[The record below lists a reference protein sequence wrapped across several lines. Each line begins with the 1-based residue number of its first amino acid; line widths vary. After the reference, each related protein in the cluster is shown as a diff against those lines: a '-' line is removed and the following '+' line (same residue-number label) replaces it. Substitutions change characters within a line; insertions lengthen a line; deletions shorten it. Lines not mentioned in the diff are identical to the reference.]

1 MQTLLFLI
9 LFPILVACLLL
20 FVKRTALRYAVVAL
34 SALVIGGASIYLLI
48 RYAFEGAVYF
58 AAPSGA
64 VDLAMVV
71 IEMGLALFIVYM
83 GAKFRNYLAILL
95 AVVQAALVVYLEAT
109 FPENLHAV
117 SNLFIDQ
124 FSIIMALIIG
134 IIGSLIA
141 VYAVG
146 YMETYHRHHPE
157 VRDRQKMFFFVIFAF
172 LAAMFG
178 LVFSNNLMWLFFFW
192 EITTISS
199 FLLIGY
205 SETGEATKNAFR
217 ALVMNLLGGIAFVAA
232 LVFLAIAAPTSG
244 GIDLARVLASPD
256 SAAVLIPAVLIG
268 FAGITKAALM
278 PFSSWLLGAMVAPTP
293 VSALL
298 HSSTMVK
305 AGVYILVRFSPVYAG
320 TFAGYS
326 LGLVG
331 GVTFLAASAIAI
343 SQSDAKS
350 VLAYST
356 IANLGLIA
364 ACAGVGTYMLV
375 WAAILLIVFHAVAK
389 ALLFLGTGAIEH
401 RTGSR
406 NIEDMEGLIVRMPK
420 MAVMMFVGIAG
431 MFLAPFGMLISK
443 WAAIEAFVR
452 VQAPFGLIFIAIL
465 AYGSAVTVFFWAKW
479 MGKLVTVTR
488 NTERV
493 EKGFFQE
500 SWAPLYIITGLVI
513 AAVFLFP
520 VISSTLVEPYVLAV
534 YGVTT
539 GLAQANIAIMLLMMA
554 LLLILPVS
562 FHLFRRSAK
571 HLPAYM
577 GGRPATPDL
586 HFAGSLGLSR
596 EAQTRNYY
604 LTEYFGEARLF
615 RPGAAIC
622 IALILASWVLAG
634 AAL

>member
-20 FVKRTALRYAVVAL
+20 FVKRTTLRYAVVAL
-34 SALVIGGASIYLLI
+34 SALAIGGASIYLLVQ
-48 RYAFEGAVYF
+48 YAFEGAVYF
-58 AAPSGA
+58 AAPSEAAG
-64 VDLAMVV
+64 LAMLA
-71 IEMGLALFIVYM
+71 IEMVLALFIIYM
-83 GAKFRNYLAILL
+83 GAKFRNYPAIAL
-95 AVVQAALVVYLEAT
+95 AVVQAALIVYLEMT
-109 FPENLHAV
+109 FPENLQAAH
-117 SNLFIDQ
+117 NLFIDQ

-141 VYAVG
+141 VYAVR
-146 YMETYHRHHPE
+146 YMETYHHHHPE
-157 VRDRQKMFFFVIFAF
+157 VRDRQGMFFFVTFAF
-172 LAAMFG
+172 IAAMFG
-178 LVFSNNLMWLFFFW
+178 LVFSNNLMWVFFFW

-205 SETGEATKNAFR
+205 SETDEATRNAFR
-217 ALVMNLLGGIAFVAA
+217 ALVMNLLGGVAFVAA
-232 LVFLAIAAPTSG
+232 LIYLAATDPASG
-244 GIDLARVLASPD
+244 GIDLARVLASGD
-256 SAAVLIPAVLIG
+256 TTLILVPAVLIG

-305 AGVYILVRFSPVYAG
+305 AGVYILVRFAPIFAG
-320 TFAGYS
+320 TFAGFS
-326 LGLVG
+326 IGLVG
-331 GVTFLAASAIAI
+331 GVTFIVASAIAI
-343 SQSDAKS
+343 SQNNAKL

-364 ACAGVGTYMLV
+364 ACAGVGTHMLV

-389 ALLFLGTGAIEH
+389 SLLFLGTGAIEH
-401 RTGSR
+401 RIGSR
-406 NIEDMEGLIVRMPK
+406 DIEDMEGLIVRMPK
-420 MAVMMFVGIAG
+420 MAVMMFIGIAG

-443 WAAIEAFVR
+443 WAAIEAFVQ
-452 VQAPFGLIFIAIL
+452 VPFGLIFVAIL

-488 NTERV
+488 GVERI
-493 EKGFFQE
+493 EKGFLE
-500 SWAPLYIITGLVI
+500 EPWAPLYIITGLVV
-513 AAVFLFP
+513 AAVFFFP
-520 VISSTLVEPYVLAV
+520 VISSTLIEPYVLAI

-554 LLLILPVS
+554 LLLLLPVS
-562 FHLFRRSAK
+562 FLLFRRTVK

-577 GGRPATPDL
+577 SGRPATADL
-586 HFAGSLGLSR
+586 RFAGSLGMTR

-604 LTEYFGEARLF
+604 LTDYFGEARLF
-615 RPGAAIC
+615 RPGAVVC
-622 IALILASWVLAG
+622 TVLILASWILAG
-634 AAL
+634 VAL

>member
-20 FVKRTALRYAVVAL
+20 FVKRTTLRYAVVAL
-34 SALVIGGASIYLLI
+34 SALAIGGASIYLLM
-48 RYAFEGAVYF
+48 RYAFAGAVYF
-58 AAPSGA
+58 AAPSEA
-64 VDLAMVV
+64 ASLAMVA
-71 IEMGLALFIVYM
+71 IEMVLALFIIYM
-83 GAKFRNYLAILL
+83 GAKFRNYLAIAL
-95 AVVQAALVVYLEAT
+95 AVVQAALIVYLEMT
-109 FPENLHAV
+109 FPENLHAAN
-117 SNLFIDQ
+117 NLFIDQ

-141 VYAVG
+141 VYAVR
-146 YMETYHRHHPE
+146 YMETYHHHHPE

-178 LVFSNNLMWLFFFW
+178 LVFSNNLMWVFFFW

-205 SETGEATKNAFR
+205 SETDEATRNAFR
-217 ALVMNLLGGIAFVAA
+217 ALVMNLLGGVAFVTAIIYLAA
-232 LVFLAIAAPTSG
+232 EPASG
-244 GIDLARVLASPD
+244 GIDLARVLASGD
-256 SAAVLIPAVLIG
+256 TAVILIPAVLIG

-305 AGVYILVRFSPVYAG
+305 AGVYILVRFAPVFAG
-320 TFAGYS
+320 TFAGFS
-326 LGLVG
+326 VGLVG
-331 GVTFLAASAIAI
+331 AVTFVVASAIAI
-343 SQSDAKS
+343 SQSNAKL

-364 ACAGVGTYMLV
+364 ACAGVGTHMLV
-375 WAAILLIVFHAVAK
+375 WAAILLIIFHAVAK
-389 ALLFLGTGAIEH
+389 SLLFLGTGAIEH

-406 NIEDMEGLIVRMPK
+406 DIEDMEGLIVRMPK
-420 MAVMMFVGIAG
+420 MAVMMFIGIAG
-431 MFLAPFGMLISK
+431 MFLAPFGMLVSK
-443 WAAIEAFVR
+443 WAAIEAFVQ
-452 VQAPFGLIFIAIL
+452 VPFGLVFVAIL

-488 NTERV
+488 EVERI
-493 EKGFFQE
+493 EKGFLE
-500 SWAPLYIITGLVI
+500 EPWAPLYIITGLVV

-520 VISSTLVEPYVLAV
+520 VISSTLIEPYVLAI
-534 YGVTT
+534 YGITT
-539 GLAQANIAIMLLMMA
+539 GLAQTNVAIMLLMMA

-562 FHLFRRSAK
+562 FFLFRRTAK

-586 HFAGSLGLSR
+586 HFAGSLGMTR

-604 LTEYFGEARLF
+604 LTDYFGEARLF
-615 RPGAAIC
+615 RPGAVVC
-622 IALILASWVLAG
+622 IVLILASWVLAG
-634 AAL
+634 VAL

>member
-20 FVKRTALRYAVVAL
+20 FVKRTTLRYAVVAL
-34 SALVIGGASIYLLI
+34 SALAIGGASIYLLVQ
-48 RYAFEGAVYF
+48 YAFEGAVYF
-58 AAPSGA
+58 AAPSEAAG
-64 VDLAMVV
+64 LAMLA
-71 IEMGLALFIVYM
+71 IEMVLALFIIYM
-83 GAKFRNYLAILL
+83 GAKFRNYPAIAL
-95 AVVQAALVVYLEAT
+95 AVVQAALIVYLEMT
-109 FPENLHAV
+109 FPENLQAAH
-117 SNLFIDQ
+117 NLFIDQ

-141 VYAVG
+141 VYAVR
-146 YMETYHRHHPE
+146 YMETYHHHHPE
-157 VRDRQKMFFFVIFAF
+157 VRDRQGMFFFVTFAF
-172 LAAMFG
+172 IAAMFG
-178 LVFSNNLMWLFFFW
+178 LVFSNNLMWVFFFW

-205 SETGEATKNAFR
+205 SETDEATRNAFR
-217 ALVMNLLGGIAFVAA
+217 ALVMNLLGGVAFVAA
-232 LVFLAIAAPTSG
+232 LIYLAATDPASG
-244 GIDLARVLASPD
+244 GIDLARVLASGD
-256 SAAVLIPAVLIG
+256 TTLILVPAVLIG

-305 AGVYILVRFSPVYAG
+305 AGVYILVRFAPIFAG
-320 TFAGYS
+320 TFAGFS
-326 LGLVG
+326 IGLVG
-331 GVTFLAASAIAI
+331 GVTFIVASAIAI
-343 SQSDAKS
+343 SQNNAKL

-364 ACAGVGTYMLV
+364 ACAGVGTHMLV

-389 ALLFLGTGAIEH
+389 SLLFLGTGAIEH
-401 RTGSR
+401 RIGSR
-406 NIEDMEGLIVRMPK
+406 DIEDMEGLIVRMPK
-420 MAVMMFVGIAG
+420 MAVMMFIGIAG

-443 WAAIEAFVR
+443 WAAIEAFVQ
-452 VQAPFGLIFIAIL
+452 VPFGLIFVAIL

-488 NTERV
+488 GVERI
-493 EKGFFQE
+493 EKGFLE
-500 SWAPLYIITGLVI
+500 EPWAPLYIITGLVV
-513 AAVFLFP
+513 AAVFFFP
-520 VISSTLVEPYVLAV
+520 VISSTLIEPYVLAI

-554 LLLILPVS
+554 LLLLLPVS
-562 FHLFRRSAK
+562 FLLFRRTVK

-577 GGRPATPDL
+577 SGRPATADL
-586 HFAGSLGLSR
+586 RFAGSLGMTR

-604 LTEYFGEARLF
+604 LTASFGEARLF
-615 RPGAAIC
+615 RPGAVVC
-622 IALILASWVLAG
+622 TVLILASWILAG
-634 AAL
+634 VAL

>member
-20 FVKRTALRYAVVAL
+20 FVKRTTLRYAVVAL
-34 SALVIGGASIYLLI
+34 SALAIGGASIYLLM
-48 RYAFEGAVYF
+48 RYAFAGAVYF
-58 AAPSGA
+58 AAPSEA
-64 VDLAMVV
+64 ASLAMVA
-71 IEMGLALFIVYM
+71 IEMVLALFIIYM
-83 GAKFRNYLAILL
+83 GAKFRNYLAIAL
-95 AVVQAALVVYLEAT
+95 AVVQAALIVYLEMT
-109 FPENLHAV
+109 FPENLHAAN
-117 SNLFIDQ
+117 NLFIDQ

-141 VYAVG
+141 VYAVR
-146 YMETYHRHHPE
+146 YMETYHHHHPE
-157 VRDRQKMFFFVIFAF
+157 VRDRQRMFFFVIFAF

-178 LVFSNNLMWLFFFW
+178 LVFSNNLMWVFFFW

-205 SETGEATKNAFR
+205 SETDEATRNAFR
-217 ALVMNLLGGIAFVAA
+217 ALVMNLLGGVAFVAA
-232 LVFLAIAAPTSG
+232 IIYLAAEPASG
-244 GIDLARVLASPD
+244 GIDLARVLASGD
-256 SAAVLIPAVLIG
+256 TAVILIPAVLIG

-305 AGVYILVRFSPVYAG
+305 AGVYILVRFAPVFAG
-320 TFAGYS
+320 TFAGFS
-326 LGLVG
+326 VGLVG
-331 GVTFLAASAIAI
+331 AVTFVVASAIAI
-343 SQSDAKS
+343 SQSNAKL

-364 ACAGVGTYMLV
+364 ACAGVGTHMLV
-375 WAAILLIVFHAVAK
+375 WAAILLIIFHAVAK
-389 ALLFLGTGAIEH
+389 SLLFLGTGAIEH

-406 NIEDMEGLIVRMPK
+406 DIEDMEGLIVRMPK
-420 MAVMMFVGIAG
+420 MAVMMFIGIAG
-431 MFLAPFGMLISK
+431 MFLAPFGMLVSK
-443 WAAIEAFVR
+443 WAAIEAFVQ
-452 VQAPFGLIFIAIL
+452 VPFGLVFVAIL

-488 NTERV
+488 ETERI
-493 EKGFFQE
+493 EKGFLE
-500 SWAPLYIITGLVI
+500 EPWAPLYIITGLVV

-520 VISSTLVEPYVLAV
+520 VISSTLIEPYVLAI
-534 YGVTT
+534 YGITT
-539 GLAQANIAIMLLMMA
+539 GLAQTNVAIMLLMMA

-562 FHLFRRSAK
+562 FFLFRRTAK

-586 HFAGSLGLSR
+586 HFAGSLGMTR

-604 LTEYFGEARLF
+604 LTDYFGEARLF
-615 RPGAAIC
+615 RPGAVVC
-622 IALILASWVLAG
+622 IVLILASWVLAG
-634 AAL
+634 VAL

>member
-20 FVKRTALRYAVVAL
+20 FVKRTTLRYAVVAL
-34 SALVIGGASIYLLI
+34 SALAIGGASIYLLM
-48 RYAFEGAVYF
+48 RYAFAGAVYF
-58 AAPSGA
+58 AAPSEA
-64 VDLAMVV
+64 ASLAMVA
-71 IEMGLALFIVYM
+71 IEMVLALFIIYM
-83 GAKFRNYLAILL
+83 GAKFRNYLAIAL
-95 AVVQAALVVYLEAT
+95 AVVQAALIVYLEMT
-109 FPENLHAV
+109 FPENLHAAN
-117 SNLFIDQ
+117 NLFIDQ

-141 VYAVG
+141 VYAVR
-146 YMETYHRHHPE
+146 YMETYHHHHPE

-178 LVFSNNLMWLFFFW
+178 LVFSNNLMWVFFFW

-205 SETGEATKNAFR
+205 SETDEATRNAFR
-217 ALVMNLLGGIAFVAA
+217 ALVMNLLGGVAFVAA
-232 LVFLAIAAPTSG
+232 IIYLAAEPASG
-244 GIDLARVLASPD
+244 GIDLARVLASGD
-256 SAAVLIPAVLIG
+256 TAVILIPAVLIG

-305 AGVYILVRFSPVYAG
+305 AGVYILVRFAPVFAG
-320 TFAGYS
+320 TFAGFS
-326 LGLVG
+326 VGLVG
-331 GVTFLAASAIAI
+331 AVTFVVASAIAI
-343 SQSDAKS
+343 SQSNAKL

-364 ACAGVGTYMLV
+364 ACAGVGTHMLV
-375 WAAILLIVFHAVAK
+375 WAAILLIIFHAVAK
-389 ALLFLGTGAIEH
+389 SLLFLGTGAIEH

-406 NIEDMEGLIVRMPK
+406 DIEDMEGLIVRMPK
-420 MAVMMFVGIAG
+420 MAVMMFIGIAG
-431 MFLAPFGMLISK
+431 MFLAPFGMLVSK
-443 WAAIEAFVR
+443 WAAIEAFVQ
-452 VQAPFGLIFIAIL
+452 VPFGLVFVAIL

-488 NTERV
+488 ETERI
-493 EKGFFQE
+493 EKGFLE
-500 SWAPLYIITGLVI
+500 EPWAPLYIITGLVV

-520 VISSTLVEPYVLAV
+520 VISSTLIEPYVLAI
-534 YGVTT
+534 YGITT
-539 GLAQANIAIMLLMMA
+539 GLAQTNVAIMLLMMA

-562 FHLFRRSAK
+562 FFLFRRTAK

-586 HFAGSLGLSR
+586 HFAGSLGMTR

-604 LTEYFGEARLF
+604 LTDYFGEARLF
-615 RPGAAIC
+615 RPGAVVC
-622 IALILASWVLAG
+622 IVLILASWVLAG
-634 AAL
+634 VAL

>member
-1 MQTLLFLI
+1 VQTLLFLI

-20 FVKRTALRYAVVAL
+20 FVKRTTLRYAVVAL
-34 SALVIGGASIYLLI
+34 SALAIGGASIYLLM
-48 RYAFEGAVYF
+48 RYAFAGAVYF
-58 AAPSGA
+58 AAPSEA
-64 VDLAMVV
+64 ASLAMVA
-71 IEMGLALFIVYM
+71 IEMVLALFIIYM
-83 GAKFRNYLAILL
+83 GAKFRNYLAIAL
-95 AVVQAALVVYLEAT
+95 AVVQAALIVYLEMT
-109 FPENLHAV
+109 FPENLHAAN
-117 SNLFIDQ
+117 NLFIDQ

-141 VYAVG
+141 VYAVR
-146 YMETYHRHHPE
+146 YMETYHHHHPE
-157 VRDRQKMFFFVIFAF
+157 VRDRQRMFFFVIFAF

-178 LVFSNNLMWLFFFW
+178 LVFSNNLMWVFFFW

-205 SETGEATKNAFR
+205 SETDEATRNAFR
-217 ALVMNLLGGIAFVAA
+217 ALVMNLLGGVAFVAA
-232 LVFLAIAAPTSG
+232 IIYLAAEPASG
-244 GIDLARVLASPD
+244 GIDLARVLASGD
-256 SAAVLIPAVLIG
+256 TAVILIPAVLIG

-305 AGVYILVRFSPVYAG
+305 AGVYILVRFAPVFAG
-320 TFAGYS
+320 TFAGFS
-326 LGLVG
+326 VGLVG
-331 GVTFLAASAIAI
+331 AVTFVVASAIAI
-343 SQSDAKS
+343 SQSNAKL

-364 ACAGVGTYMLV
+364 ACAGVGTHMLV
-375 WAAILLIVFHAVAK
+375 WAAILLIIFHAVAK
-389 ALLFLGTGAIEH
+389 SLLFLGTGAIEH

-406 NIEDMEGLIVRMPK
+406 DIEDMEGLIVRMPK
-420 MAVMMFVGIAG
+420 MAVMMFIGIAG
-431 MFLAPFGMLISK
+431 MFLAPFGMLVSK
-443 WAAIEAFVR
+443 WAAIEAFVQ
-452 VQAPFGLIFIAIL
+452 VPFGLVFVAIL

-488 NTERV
+488 EVERI
-493 EKGFFQE
+493 EKGFLE
-500 SWAPLYIITGLVI
+500 EPWAPLYIITGLVI

-520 VISSTLVEPYVLAV
+520 VISSTLIEPYVLAI
-534 YGVTT
+534 YGITT
-539 GLAQANIAIMLLMMA
+539 GLAQTNVAIMLLMMA

-562 FHLFRRSAK
+562 FFLFRRTAK

-586 HFAGSLGLSR
+586 HFAGSLGMTR

-604 LTEYFGEARLF
+604 LTDYFGEARLF
-615 RPGAAIC
+615 RPGAVVC
-622 IALILASWVLAG
+622 IVLILASWVLAG
-634 AAL
+634 VAL

>member
-1 MQTLLFLI
+1 VQTLLFLI

-20 FVKRTALRYAVVAL
+20 FVKQTTLRYAVVAL
-34 SALVIGGASIYLLI
+34 SALAIGGASIYLLMQ
-48 RYAFEGAVYF
+48 YAFEGAVYF
-58 AAPSGA
+58 AAPSEA
-64 VDLAMVV
+64 ASLVMVA

-83 GAKFRNYLAILL
+83 GAKFRNYLAIVLS
-95 AVVQAALVVYLEAT
+95 VVQAALVVYLEIS

-117 SNLFIDQ
+117 NNLFIDQ
-124 FSIIMALIIG
+124 FSIIMALIVG
-134 IIGSLIA
+134 LIGSLIA
-141 VYAVG
+141 VYAVR
-146 YMETYHRHHPE
+146 YMETYHHHHPE
-157 VRDRQKMFFFVIFAF
+157 VRDRQKMFFFVTFIF

-192 EITTISS
+192 EITTITS

-205 SETGEATKNAFR
+205 SETEEATKNAFL
-217 ALVMNLLGGIAFVAA
+217 ALVMNLLGGVAFVVA
-232 LVFLAIAAPTSG
+232 LIFLAATEPTSG
-244 GIDLARVLASPD
+244 GIDLARVLTSGD
-256 SAAVLIPAVLIG
+256 AAVILIPAVLIG

-305 AGVYILVRFSPVYAG
+305 AGVYILVRFSPVFAG
-320 TFAGYS
+320 TFAGFS
-326 LGLVG
+326 VGLVG
-331 GVTFLAASAIAI
+331 GVTFVVASAIAI

-375 WAAILLIVFHAVAK
+375 WAAILLIIFHAVAK
-389 ALLFLGTGAIEH
+389 SLLFLGTGVIEH

-420 MAVMMFVGIAG
+420 MAVMMFIGIAG

-443 WAAIEAFVR
+443 WAAIEAFVQ
-452 VQAPFGLIFIAIL
+452 VPFGLVFIAIL

-488 NTERV
+488 SQEKV
-493 EKGFFQE
+493 EKGFFEE

-513 AAVFLFP
+513 AAVLLFP
-520 VISSTLVEPYVLAV
+520 VISSTLIEPYVLAI
-534 YGVTT
+534 YGVTA
-539 GLAQANIAIMLLMMA
+539 LLPQANVAIMLLMMA
-554 LLLILPVS
+554 LLLVLPVS
-562 FHLFRRSAK
+562 FLLFKRSAK
-571 HLPAYM
+571 HLPVYM
-577 GGRPATPDL
+577 CGRPSTPDL
-586 HFAGSLGLSR
+586 HFAGSLGLTR
-596 EAQTRNYY
+596 EVQTQNYY

-615 RPGAAIC
+615 RPGAVVC
-622 IALILASWVLAG
+622 IILILASWVLAG
-634 AAL
+634 VAL